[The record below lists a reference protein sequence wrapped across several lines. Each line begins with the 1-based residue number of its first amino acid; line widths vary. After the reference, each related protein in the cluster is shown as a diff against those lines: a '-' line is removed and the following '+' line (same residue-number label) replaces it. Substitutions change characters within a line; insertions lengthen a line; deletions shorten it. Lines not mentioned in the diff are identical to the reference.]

1 MTQGRNHHPCNAA
14 KYNKAAPTGQSGSAL
29 SGDCYNA
36 SMQDS
41 AEHDERRKAAALLRK
56 YGLHPK
62 RGLGQN
68 FLTSASAL
76 RAILDAA
83 DVAQSDAV
91 LEIGPGL
98 GVLTRELAA
107 RVKCVLAVELDER
120 LVHVVNSEL
129 SHATN
134 LRVLN
139 ADILRIQHA
148 DAVREHCGAETYKVV
163 ANLPYY
169 ITSIVLRKL
178 LEEQTRPELI
188 VVMVQKEVAERA
200 IAGPGQMSLLALSV
214 QLFSE
219 PHLVARVPANAFLPP
234 PDVESAILRLSVHPA
249 PLFPDIDY
257 SRFFK
262 VAAAG
267 FGQKR
272 KTLVNSLSSNLKL
285 DKATV
290 TDVLRPVGIDPT
302 ARAQELS
309 LEEWANLC
317 RLFTQLE
324 L

>member
-1 MTQGRNHHPCNAA
+1 
-14 KYNKAAPTGQSGSAL
+14 
-29 SGDCYNA
+29 
-36 SMQDS
+36 MQDS
-41 AEHDERRKAAALLRK
+41 EEHFERRKAAALLRK
-56 YGLHPK
+56 YDLHPK

-68 FLTSASAL
+68 FLTSSSAL
-76 RAILDAA
+76 RAIVDAA
-83 DVAQSDAV
+83 DAAESDAV
-91 LEIGPGL
+91 LEVGPGL
-98 GVLTRELAA
+98 GVLTRELTA
-107 RVKCVLAVELDER
+107 RAKCVLAVELDER
-120 LVHVVNSEL
+120 LVQVVRSEL

-148 DAVREHCGAETYKVV
+148 DAVREHCGTEAYKVV

-169 ITSIVLRKL
+169 ITSNVLRKL
-178 LEEQTRPELI
+178 LEEQPRPERI

-200 IAGPGQMSLLALSV
+200 TAGPGQMSLLALSV
-214 QLFSE
+214 QLFSQ
-219 PHLVARVPANAFLPP
+219 PNLVARVPANAFLPP
-234 PDVESAILRLSVHPA
+234 PEVESAILRLSVRPA

-272 KTLVNSLSSNLKL
+272 KTLLNSLSSNLKL

-290 TDVLRPVGIDPT
+290 TRALGPVGIDPT

-309 LEEWANLC
+309 LEEWGDLC
-317 RLFTQLE
+317 RSFTQLE